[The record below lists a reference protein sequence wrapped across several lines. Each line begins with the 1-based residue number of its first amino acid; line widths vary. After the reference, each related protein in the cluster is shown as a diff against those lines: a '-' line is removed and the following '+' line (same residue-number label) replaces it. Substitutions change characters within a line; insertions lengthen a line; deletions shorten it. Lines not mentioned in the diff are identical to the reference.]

1 MNAVSLLVCA
11 AGSIA
16 DALAFIALGMK
27 IANETNKKAWEK
39 YYEGLGKK
47 NAVYS
52 AAAYT
57 SNVVPM
63 EPQRK
68 AR

>member
-1 MNAVSLLVCA
+1 MNAVYLLICA

-16 DALAFIALGMK
+16 AALAFIALGMK
-27 IANETNKKAWEK
+27 ISNETNKKSWEK

-47 NAVYS
+47 TAAYS
-52 AAAYT
+52 AATYT
-57 SNVVPM
+57 PNVVPM
-63 EPQRK
+63 EQRK